1 MNKVVIRVTVL
12 LIVLGVIAGIGGLW
26 WVDATS
32 PADLQNTQS
41 QSFIVSSGEGVR
53 SIATRLRNAGLIRDQ
68 IGFFVF
74 VKLLRFD
81 GRLQAGNF
89 RLSPSMN
96 THAIIEELTHGTLDT
111 WVTTLEGWRV
121 EEVALKLAQEVS
133 IPEAEFLKYAKEGFM
148 FPDTY
153 LLPKDASASGV
164 AKIFLD
170 NFNKRVTPDIHTAIT
185 KQGITFEE
193 GIILASIVEREGRS
207 DTDRPAIAGILLK
220 RLKKEWPLQTDA
232 TLQYALGYQ
241 SQEKT
246 WWKKDLTQEDLQVNS
261 LYNTYINQG
270 LPPTAIANPGISAIT
285 AVLNAPETDY
295 LYYVAD
301 KNGKSHF
308 ARTFE
313 EHAANIAK
321 YLNK

>member
-246 WWKKDLTQEDLQVNS
+246 WWKKEILNEDKDLDS
-261 LYNTYINQG
+261 PYNTYKHIG
-270 LPPTAIANPGISAIT
+270 LPPGPIANPGLAAIK
-285 AVLNAPETDY
+285 AVANPKETPYWYY
-295 LYYVAD
+295 LHD
-301 KNGKSHF
+301 TEGKVHF
-308 ARTFE
+308 AETLE
-313 EHAANIAK
+313 EQSTNIEK
-321 YLNK
+321 YLH